1 MSTEEKM
8 DIDERYKYL
17 KMMRRRYRSA
27 DRKRKGRLLDE
38 MESVLGM
45 HRKYLIELMNGSLI
59 REERKRERGKTYGPE
74 VEDALRVIYETY
86 DGICAERLTPNLVSM
101 AKHLARHGEL
111 HTTPRLLDQLDRVS
125 ISTVQRILNQIR
137 QDQPR
142 LPRGRP
148 KGGRRITRGI
158 PMKRLSWKIEIPG
171 SFESDLVHH
180 CGPSASGEYVHTI
193 QWIDVATGWSER
205 RAVLGRSALVMED
218 AFVIFLARLPFP
230 VLEIHPDNGTEFFN
244 YHLLRF
250 WGHRVRGV
258 NLSRSRPY
266 HKNDNPRVEQKNS
279 TLVRRYLGYDRLDTV
294 KQVLAVN
301 RLYDKMWV
309 YYNLFQPVM
318 HLAEKEIVQDENGGT
333 RVIRRH
339 DKARTPFDRLCETDA
354 ISTAHR
360 EQLEALRDGI
370 NPRRLRQQIY
380 DDLDDIFRL
389 PCAAPGSRQ
398 NVHLTLAKN
407 LDRRKEP
414 LSHLDFNRTS
424 VD

>member
-1 MSTEEKM
+1 MTTEEKM
-8 DIDERYKYL
+8 NKDEQYKYL
-17 KMMRRRYRSA
+17 RMMRRRYRSA
-27 DRKRKGRLLDE
+27 DRKTKGKLLDE

-45 HRKYLIELMNGSLI
+45 RRKSLIRLMNGSLI
-59 REERKRERGKTYGPE
+59 RKKRKRERGRTYGPD
-74 VEDALRVIYETY
+74 VDDALRVIYETY

-101 AKHLARHGEL
+101 AGQLARHGEL
-111 HTTPRLLDQLDRVS
+111 RTTRKLLDQLDRIS
-125 ISTVQRILNQIR
+125 ISTVQRILNRIR

-148 KGGRRITRGI
+148 KRGRKITRGI
-158 PMKRLSWKIEIPG
+158 PMKRLSWKIEKPG
-171 SFESDLVHH
+171 SIESDLVHH
-180 CGPSASGEYVHTI
+180 CGASASGEYLHTI

-205 RAVLGRSALVMED
+205 RAVLGRSALVIED

-244 YHLLRF
+244 DHMLRF
-250 WGHRVRGV
+250 WGHLVQDV
-258 NLSRSRPY
+258 VLSRSRPY

-279 TLVRRYLGYDRLDTV
+279 TLVRRYLGNDRLDTV
-294 KQVLAVN
+294 EQVLAVN
-301 RLYDKMWV
+301 RFYDKMWV

-339 DKARTPFDRLCETDA
+339 DKARTPFDRLCETEA

-380 DDLDDIFRL
+380 DDLEDIFRL

-414 LSHLDFNRTS
+414 LSHLDFNCTR

>member
-8 DIDERYKYL
+8 NIDERYKYL
-17 KMMRRRYRSA
+17 RMMRGRYRSA
-27 DRKRKGRLLDE
+27 DRKTKGKLLDE
-38 MESVLGM
+38 MESVLGL
-45 HRKYLIELMNGSLI
+45 HRKYLIQMMNGTLI
-59 REERKRERGKTYGPE
+59 RKKRKRERGRTYGPD
-74 VEDALRVIYETY
+74 VDDALRVIYETY
-86 DGICAERLTPNLVSM
+86 DRICAERLTPNLASM
-101 AKHLARHGEL
+101 ARHLARHGEL
-111 HTTPRLLDQLDRVS
+111 RTTPRLLDQLDRIS
-125 ISTVQRILNQIR
+125 TSTVQRILNRIR

-148 KGGRRITRGI
+148 KTRRRITRDI
-158 PMKRLSWKIEIPG
+158 PMKRLSWKIERPG

-180 CGPSASGEYVHTI
+180 CGPSASGEYVYTV

-205 RAVLGRSALVMED
+205 RAVLGRSSLVIED
-218 AFVIFLARLPFP
+218 AFSVFLARLPFA

-244 YHLLRF
+244 DHLLRF
-250 WGHRVRGV
+250 WGHRVQGV
-258 NLSRSRPY
+258 VLSRSRPY

-294 KQVLAVN
+294 EQVLTVN

-318 HLAEKEIVQDENGGT
+318 HLAEKEIVQDDNGGT

-339 DKARTPFDRLCETDA
+339 DKARTPFDRLCDTDA
-354 ISTAHR
+354 VSTAHR

-380 DDLDDIFRL
+380 DDLDHIFRL
-389 PCAAPGSRQ
+389 PCTAPGSRQ
-398 NVHLTLAKN
+398 NVHRTLAKN
-407 LDRRKEP
+407 LDRRKEA
-414 LSHLDFNRTS
+414 LSHLDFSCTS